1 MFLPEMFP
9 QCQFWIIST
18 VFCPKW
24 QLFASWIVQQFRR
37 DTAYSGWNMVNAR
50 ENATNGCFPNPYFW
64 RIATTAFFSSWEC
77 FRYIFATWTRRP
89 VPLSSCAKRRNN
101 RDKWVRCKQKH
112 EANNTNMADSVAKM
126 VPSSKYRQYNGVLH
140 PTSFG
145 WDSDKI
151 LCLSLEKR
159 WDRVRTRF
167 ASHYAG
173 ITRQVSPPKN
183 YAASIISRREFKK
196 SQETL
201 NSKAKCLR
209 FQGKGKRP
217 NRAQPYT
224 RIDEELFW
232 SEGKFGSQNGVALTN
247 VNFKNLAEH
256 LGLRGR

>member
-50 ENATNGCFPNPYFW
+50 ENATNGCFPDPYFC
-64 RIATTAFFSSWEC
+64 RIATTAFHSSWEC

-101 RDKWVRCKQKH
+101 RDKWVRCKQKY

-126 VPSSKYRQYNGVLH
+126 VPSSKYRQYNGVFH

-151 LCLSLEKR
+151 LCWSLKKKNGTEYEPDSLRITQASLDRYLRRKIMRHPSLAGESSRSLKR
-159 WDRVRTRF
+159 
-167 ASHYAG
+167 
-173 ITRQVSPPKN
+173 
-183 YAASIISRREFKK
+183 
-196 SQETL
+196 L
-201 NSKAKCLR
+201 
-209 FQGKGKRP
+209 
-217 NRAQPYT
+217 
-224 RIDEELFW
+224 
-232 SEGKFGSQNGVALTN
+232 
-247 VNFKNLAEH
+247 
-256 LGLRGR
+256 